1 MNNPRIQ
8 VQEAK
13 QDVYSAM
20 RVIGIVG
27 VLQELRS
34 CCLATVAGCDNAVQ
48 AYYANVSRLLA
59 ETATEVTRLS
69 EQSKEEASSKK
80 ARQATA

>member
-20 RVIGIVG
+20 RIIGIIG

-34 CCLATVAGCDNAVQ
+34 CCLATVTGCDDAVQ
-48 AYYANVSRLLA
+48 GYYANVSRLLA
-59 ETATEVTRLS
+59 ETAAEVTRLS
-69 EQSKEEASSKK
+69 EQSKEEASGKK
-80 ARQATA
+80 AWQATA